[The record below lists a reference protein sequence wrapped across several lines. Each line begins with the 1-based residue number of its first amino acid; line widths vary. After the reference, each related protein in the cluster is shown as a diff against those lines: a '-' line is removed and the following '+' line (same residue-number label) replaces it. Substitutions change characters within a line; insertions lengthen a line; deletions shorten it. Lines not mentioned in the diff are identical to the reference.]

1 MPPRAATMTAAAFS
15 RRHDDHARAALGGW
29 FGHPEGH
36 AEATRRG
43 WDHRRDDDDRRY
55 SSHPDEDDDRRHAA
69 RGRR

>member
-1 MPPRAATMTAAAFS
+1 MRATA
-15 RRHDDHARAALGGW
+15 RQGGW

-55 SSHPDEDDDRRHAA
+55 SSHHDEDDDRRHAA

>member
-1 MPPRAATMTAAAFS
+1 MTTTGAAIRAAAMTTMRATA
-15 RRHDDHARAALGGW
+15 RQGGW

>member
-1 MPPRAATMTAAAFS
+1 MTTTGAAIRAAAMTTMRGT
-15 RRHDDHARAALGGW
+15 ALGGW